1 MLCMPPGRDA
11 APAEK
16 ERKKKKEK
24 AAASF
29 AKRAESIVN
38 GDLDSGTKHVL
49 CHSSYSQMTSHSV
62 PM

>member
-11 APAEK
+11 APAD
-16 ERKKKKEK
+16 RKKEKK

-29 AKRAESIVN
+29 AKPGESIVN
-38 GDLDSGTKHVL
+38 GDLDSDTKHVL